1 MGGVCDIPA
10 IAEVCQTVGSGV
22 TSLVA
27 APFDWLAHTLAAA
40 AAWFFEAVWAVFD
53 TTTLVDV
60 TGDQYTQVYN
70 LLFGVALFVMLVFF
84 CLQLI
89 TGLAHRDP
97 TALSRAAV
105 GLGKSVLGSFVAIA
119 LTATLLEI
127 TDQLAIGIVQATGN
141 TMEGMGD
148 RIALMA
154 AGLVAI
160 NIASPGVGAIMTIF
174 LAGLAIAATAIVWFS
189 LLIRKALLL
198 VAIVF
203 APIALAGFSWDATR
217 GWFGKWVAFVV
228 ALVFSKL
235 VLVVLFLVAINQ
247 TAAPIDL
254 DLASISD
261 PVAGVVL
268 MLVAAFAPYMTYKFI
283 SFVGVDM
290 YHAMSTEQEAKGAL
304 NRPVPCRLAPRL
316 RSRRSRSSTEV
327 APRAGRRPRWRRAP
341 PAAPP
346 DRVPAR
352 ERPGQQRRAQELQE
366 LRRPPARPPQSSSAV
381 RWSARLPPPDP
392 SSATP
397 PDQQPWDM
405 PRVPFRQTY
414 HRHRQPRRLPGNRS
428 HSRAHRPRPRDRS
441 PLRAKGR
448 QHDSEQHP
456 AREPAAPGSVLP
468 SVQARRDARPLPGT
482 ARDARHRTDRVH
494 QRRVHG
500 RRHPVRP
507 HVTDLGDKRR
517 ACLRPRGWSEAH

>member
-119 LTATLLEI
+119 LTATLLEV

-304 NRPVPCRLAPRL
+304 NRPVPVPVSPATAKSAKSILDGGGT
-316 RSRRSRSSTEV
+316 SSGSSQPV
-327 APRAGRRPRWRRAP
+327 ATSAGSTAGWGASAGVSGAAASGAGTSGAAAAAG
-341 PAAPP
+341 PAAAVIVGGQVVGKAASAGPNLGNAAGSAAMGHAEGAI
-346 DRVPAR
+346 PADMPSSPTASPAAGQPIPQPRTPTPLPRPIPTPR
-352 ERPGQQRRAQELQE
+352 ER
-366 LRRPPARPPQSSSAV
+366 
-381 RWSARLPPPDP
+381 
-392 SSATP
+392 T
-397 PDQQPWDM
+397 
-405 PRVPFRQTY
+405 
-414 HRHRQPRRLPGNRS
+414 
-428 HSRAHRPRPRDRS
+428 
-441 PLRAKGR
+441 
-448 QHDSEQHP
+448 
-456 AREPAAPGSVLP
+456 
-468 SVQARRDARPLPGT
+468 T
-482 ARDARHRTDRVH
+482 A
-494 QRRVHG
+494 
-500 RRHPVRP
+500 
-507 HVTDLGDKRR
+507 
-517 ACLRPRGWSEAH
+517 

>member
-119 LTATLLEI
+119 LTATLLEV

-304 NRPVPCRLAPRL
+304 NRPVPVPVSPATAKSAKSILDGGGTSSGSTAP
-316 RSRRSRSSTEV
+316 V
-327 APRAGRRPRWRRAP
+327 AMSAAGSATGSGAGAGASGAAASGAGTSGATAAAGPAAAVIVGGQAAGKAASAGPKLGNSAGSVAMGHAEGANPTDTP
-341 PAAPP
+341 PAPTTSPTAGQPIPQPRTPTPP
-346 DRVPAR
+346 PRPIPTPR
-352 ERPGQQRRAQELQE
+352 ER
-366 LRRPPARPPQSSSAV
+366 
-381 RWSARLPPPDP
+381 
-392 SSATP
+392 T
-397 PDQQPWDM
+397 
-405 PRVPFRQTY
+405 
-414 HRHRQPRRLPGNRS
+414 
-428 HSRAHRPRPRDRS
+428 
-441 PLRAKGR
+441 
-448 QHDSEQHP
+448 
-456 AREPAAPGSVLP
+456 
-468 SVQARRDARPLPGT
+468 T
-482 ARDARHRTDRVH
+482 A
-494 QRRVHG
+494 
-500 RRHPVRP
+500 
-507 HVTDLGDKRR
+507 
-517 ACLRPRGWSEAH
+517 

>member
-10 IAEVCQTVGSGV
+10 IAAVCQTVGSGV

-60 TGDQYTQVYN
+60 SGEQYTRVYN

-119 LTATLLEI
+119 LTATLLEV

-217 GWFGKWVAFVV
+217 GWFGKWVAFIV

-304 NRPVPCRLAPRL
+304 NRPVPVPVSPATAKSAKSILDGGGTSSGSPAPVATSAAGSAT
-316 RSRRSRSSTEV
+316 RSGAGAGASGAAVSGAGTSGAAAAAGPAAAVIVGGQV
-327 APRAGRRPRWRRAP
+327 AGKAASAGPKLGNATGSAAMGHAEGAIPADIP
-341 PAAPP
+341 PAPTASPAAGQPIPQPRTPTPP
-346 DRVPAR
+346 PRPIPTPR
-352 ERPGQQRRAQELQE
+352 ER
-366 LRRPPARPPQSSSAV
+366 
-381 RWSARLPPPDP
+381 
-392 SSATP
+392 T
-397 PDQQPWDM
+397 
-405 PRVPFRQTY
+405 
-414 HRHRQPRRLPGNRS
+414 
-428 HSRAHRPRPRDRS
+428 
-441 PLRAKGR
+441 
-448 QHDSEQHP
+448 
-456 AREPAAPGSVLP
+456 
-468 SVQARRDARPLPGT
+468 T
-482 ARDARHRTDRVH
+482 A
-494 QRRVHG
+494 
-500 RRHPVRP
+500 
-507 HVTDLGDKRR
+507 
-517 ACLRPRGWSEAH
+517 

>member
-1 MGGVCDIPA
+1 VGGVCDIPA

-119 LTATLLEI
+119 LTATLLEV

-304 NRPVPCRLAPRL
+304 NRPVPVPVTPATAKSAKSILDGGGTSSGSAAP
-316 RSRRSRSSTEV
+316 V
-327 APRAGRRPRWRRAP
+327 ATSAAGSATGSGAGAGASGAAASGAGTSGAAAAAGPAAAVVVGGQVAGKAASAGPKLGNATGSAAMGHAEGAIPADIP
-341 PAAPP
+341 PAPTASPAAGQPIPQPRTPNPP
-346 DRVPAR
+346 PRPIPTPR
-352 ERPGQQRRAQELQE
+352 ER
-366 LRRPPARPPQSSSAV
+366 
-381 RWSARLPPPDP
+381 
-392 SSATP
+392 T
-397 PDQQPWDM
+397 
-405 PRVPFRQTY
+405 
-414 HRHRQPRRLPGNRS
+414 
-428 HSRAHRPRPRDRS
+428 
-441 PLRAKGR
+441 
-448 QHDSEQHP
+448 
-456 AREPAAPGSVLP
+456 
-468 SVQARRDARPLPGT
+468 T
-482 ARDARHRTDRVH
+482 A
-494 QRRVHG
+494 
-500 RRHPVRP
+500 
-507 HVTDLGDKRR
+507 
-517 ACLRPRGWSEAH
+517 

>member
-1 MGGVCDIPA
+1 VGGVCDIPA

-40 AAWFFEAVWAVFD
+40 AAWFFKAVWAVFD

-119 LTATLLEI
+119 LTATLLEV

-304 NRPVPCRLAPRL
+304 NRPVPVPVSPATAKSAKSILDGGGTSSGSAAPMAT
-316 RSRRSRSSTEV
+316 SAAGSAAGSGAGAGASGAAASGAGTSGAAAAAGPAAAVIVGGQV
-327 APRAGRRPRWRRAP
+327 AGKAASAGPKLGNATGSAAMGHAESAIPADIP
-341 PAAPP
+341 PAATAS
-346 DRVPAR
+346 PAAGQPIPQPRTLILLSRPIPTPR
-352 ERPGQQRRAQELQE
+352 ER
-366 LRRPPARPPQSSSAV
+366 
-381 RWSARLPPPDP
+381 
-392 SSATP
+392 T
-397 PDQQPWDM
+397 
-405 PRVPFRQTY
+405 
-414 HRHRQPRRLPGNRS
+414 
-428 HSRAHRPRPRDRS
+428 
-441 PLRAKGR
+441 
-448 QHDSEQHP
+448 
-456 AREPAAPGSVLP
+456 
-468 SVQARRDARPLPGT
+468 T
-482 ARDARHRTDRVH
+482 A
-494 QRRVHG
+494 
-500 RRHPVRP
+500 
-507 HVTDLGDKRR
+507 
-517 ACLRPRGWSEAH
+517 

>member
-40 AAWFFEAVWAVFD
+40 AAWFFEAVWTVFD

-119 LTATLLEI
+119 LTATLLEV

-304 NRPVPCRLAPRL
+304 NRPVPVPVTPATAKSAKSILDGGGTSSGSAAP
-316 RSRRSRSSTEV
+316 V
-327 APRAGRRPRWRRAP
+327 ATSAAGSATGSGAGAGASGAAASGAGTSGAAAAAGPAAAVIVGGQMAGKAASAGPKLGNATGSAAMGHAEGAIPADTP
-341 PAAPP
+341 PAPTASPAAGQPIPQPRTPNPP
-346 DRVPAR
+346 PRPIPTPR
-352 ERPGQQRRAQELQE
+352 ERTT
-366 LRRPPARPPQSSSAV
+366 V
-381 RWSARLPPPDP
+381 
-392 SSATP
+392 
-397 PDQQPWDM
+397 
-405 PRVPFRQTY
+405 
-414 HRHRQPRRLPGNRS
+414 
-428 HSRAHRPRPRDRS
+428 
-441 PLRAKGR
+441 
-448 QHDSEQHP
+448 
-456 AREPAAPGSVLP
+456 
-468 SVQARRDARPLPGT
+468 
-482 ARDARHRTDRVH
+482 
-494 QRRVHG
+494 
-500 RRHPVRP
+500 
-507 HVTDLGDKRR
+507 
-517 ACLRPRGWSEAH
+517 

>member
-22 TSLVA
+22 VSLVA

-40 AAWFFEAVWAVFD
+40 AAWFFEAVWTVFD

-60 TGDQYTQVYN
+60 TGAQYTQVYN

-97 TALSRAAV
+97 TALARAAI
-105 GLGKSVLGSFVAIA
+105 GLAKSVLGSFVAIA

-141 TMEGMGD
+141 TMTGMGD

-154 AGLVAI
+154 TGLAAI
-160 NIASPGVGAIMTIF
+160 NITTPGVGAIMTIF

-189 LLIRKALLL
+189 LVIRKALLL

-235 VLVVLFLVAINQ
+235 VLVVLFLVAVNQ

-304 NRPVPCRLAPRL
+304 NRPVPVPVTPAAAKSAKSILDGGGTGARGGASSGSASPAASSTAPSTAGSGAGAGASGAAAAGAGSSGAAAAAGPAAAVIVGAQVVGAAATAGPKLGSATGAAAMGQSGAVAPLELQPTPTGPQPTGAPMPPSRAPSQPPRPIPAPR
-316 RSRRSRSSTEV
+316 
-327 APRAGRRPRWRRAP
+327 
-341 PAAPP
+341 
-346 DRVPAR
+346 
-352 ERPGQQRRAQELQE
+352 ER
-366 LRRPPARPPQSSSAV
+366 
-381 RWSARLPPPDP
+381 
-392 SSATP
+392 T
-397 PDQQPWDM
+397 
-405 PRVPFRQTY
+405 
-414 HRHRQPRRLPGNRS
+414 
-428 HSRAHRPRPRDRS
+428 
-441 PLRAKGR
+441 
-448 QHDSEQHP
+448 
-456 AREPAAPGSVLP
+456 
-468 SVQARRDARPLPGT
+468 T
-482 ARDARHRTDRVH
+482 A
-494 QRRVHG
+494 
-500 RRHPVRP
+500 
-507 HVTDLGDKRR
+507 
-517 ACLRPRGWSEAH
+517 

>member
-1 MGGVCDIPA
+1 VGGVCDIPA

-119 LTATLLEI
+119 LTATLLEV

-290 YHAMSTEQEAKGAL
+290 YHAMSTEQEAKSAM
-304 NRPVPCRLAPRL
+304 NRPVPVPVTPATAKSAKSILDGGGTSSGSAAP
-316 RSRRSRSSTEV
+316 V
-327 APRAGRRPRWRRAP
+327 ATSAAGSATGSGAGAGASGAAASGAGTSGAAAAAGPAAAVIVGGQVAGKAASAGPKLGNATGSAAMGHAEGAISADIP
-341 PAAPP
+341 PAPTASPAAGQPIPQPRTPTPP
-346 DRVPAR
+346 PRPIPTPR
-352 ERPGQQRRAQELQE
+352 ER
-366 LRRPPARPPQSSSAV
+366 
-381 RWSARLPPPDP
+381 
-392 SSATP
+392 T
-397 PDQQPWDM
+397 
-405 PRVPFRQTY
+405 
-414 HRHRQPRRLPGNRS
+414 
-428 HSRAHRPRPRDRS
+428 
-441 PLRAKGR
+441 
-448 QHDSEQHP
+448 
-456 AREPAAPGSVLP
+456 
-468 SVQARRDARPLPGT
+468 T
-482 ARDARHRTDRVH
+482 A
-494 QRRVHG
+494 
-500 RRHPVRP
+500 
-507 HVTDLGDKRR
+507 
-517 ACLRPRGWSEAH
+517 

>member
-22 TSLVA
+22 VSLVA
-27 APFDWLAHTLAAA
+27 APFDWLAHTLGAA
-40 AAWFFEAVWAVFD
+40 AAWFFQAVWAVFD

-60 TGDQYTQVYN
+60 TGGQYVQVYN

-97 TALSRAAV
+97 TALSRAAI
-105 GLGKSVLGSFVAIA
+105 GLGKSVLGSFVAIT

-127 TDQLAIGIVQATGN
+127 TDRLATGIVQATGN

-154 AGLVAI
+154 TGLVAI
-160 NIASPGVGAIMTIF
+160 NITSPGVGAIMTIF
-174 LAGLAIAATAIVWFS
+174 LAGLAIAAAAIVWFS

-203 APIALAGFSWDATR
+203 APIALAGFSWNAAR

-235 VLVVLFLVAINQ
+235 VLVVLFLVAVNQ

-261 PVAGVVL
+261 PIAGVVL

-290 YHAMSTEQEAKGAL
+290 YHAMSTEQEAKGAM
-304 NRPVPCRLAPRL
+304 NRPVPVPVTPATGRAAKSILDGAGASKGAGAGAGATATAPGAAGAAASGAGAAGAGGAGAAAAAGPAAAVVIGGQVISKAATAGPKL
-316 RSRRSRSSTEV
+316 GTAAGNAASGHAEGAVPTELPTPAV
-327 APRAGRRPRWRRAP
+327 APAGTVASPQPKPA
-341 PAAPP
+341 AAPP
-346 DRVPAR
+346 RPIPTPR
-352 ERPGQQRRAQELQE
+352 ERT
-366 LRRPPARPPQSSSAV
+366 PA
-381 RWSARLPPPDP
+381 
-392 SSATP
+392 
-397 PDQQPWDM
+397 
-405 PRVPFRQTY
+405 
-414 HRHRQPRRLPGNRS
+414 
-428 HSRAHRPRPRDRS
+428 
-441 PLRAKGR
+441 
-448 QHDSEQHP
+448 
-456 AREPAAPGSVLP
+456 
-468 SVQARRDARPLPGT
+468 
-482 ARDARHRTDRVH
+482 
-494 QRRVHG
+494 
-500 RRHPVRP
+500 
-507 HVTDLGDKRR
+507 
-517 ACLRPRGWSEAH
+517 

>member
-1 MGGVCDIPA
+1 VGGVCDIPA

-290 YHAMSTEQEAKGAL
+290 YHAMSTEQEAKSAM
-304 NRPVPCRLAPRL
+304 NRPVPVPVTPATAKSAKSILDGGGTSSGSAAP
-316 RSRRSRSSTEV
+316 V
-327 APRAGRRPRWRRAP
+327 ATSAAGSATGSGAGAGASGAAASGAGTSGAAAAAG
-341 PAAPP
+341 PAAPVVVGGQVAGKAASAGP
-346 DRVPAR
+346 KLGNATGSAAMGHAEGAISADIPPAPTASPTAGQPIPQPRTPTPPPRPIPTPR
-352 ERPGQQRRAQELQE
+352 ER
-366 LRRPPARPPQSSSAV
+366 
-381 RWSARLPPPDP
+381 
-392 SSATP
+392 T
-397 PDQQPWDM
+397 
-405 PRVPFRQTY
+405 
-414 HRHRQPRRLPGNRS
+414 
-428 HSRAHRPRPRDRS
+428 
-441 PLRAKGR
+441 
-448 QHDSEQHP
+448 
-456 AREPAAPGSVLP
+456 
-468 SVQARRDARPLPGT
+468 T
-482 ARDARHRTDRVH
+482 A
-494 QRRVHG
+494 
-500 RRHPVRP
+500 
-507 HVTDLGDKRR
+507 
-517 ACLRPRGWSEAH
+517 

>member
-1 MGGVCDIPA
+1 VGGVCDIPA

-70 LLFGVALFVMLVFF
+70 LLFGVALFVRLVFF

-89 TGLAHRDP
+89 SGLAHRDP

-119 LTATLLEI
+119 LTATLLEV

-304 NRPVPCRLAPRL
+304 NRPVPVPVSPATAKSAKSILDGGGTSSGSAAP
-316 RSRRSRSSTEV
+316 V
-327 APRAGRRPRWRRAP
+327 ATSAAGSATGSGAGAGASGAAASGAGTSGAAAAAGPAAAVIVGGQVVGKAASAGPKLGNATGSAAMGHAEGAIPADIP
-341 PAAPP
+341 PAPTASPAAGQPIPQPRTPNPP
-346 DRVPAR
+346 PRPIPTPR
-352 ERPGQQRRAQELQE
+352 ER
-366 LRRPPARPPQSSSAV
+366 
-381 RWSARLPPPDP
+381 
-392 SSATP
+392 T
-397 PDQQPWDM
+397 
-405 PRVPFRQTY
+405 
-414 HRHRQPRRLPGNRS
+414 
-428 HSRAHRPRPRDRS
+428 
-441 PLRAKGR
+441 
-448 QHDSEQHP
+448 
-456 AREPAAPGSVLP
+456 
-468 SVQARRDARPLPGT
+468 T
-482 ARDARHRTDRVH
+482 A
-494 QRRVHG
+494 
-500 RRHPVRP
+500 
-507 HVTDLGDKRR
+507 
-517 ACLRPRGWSEAH
+517 

>member
-22 TSLVA
+22 VSLVA
-27 APFDWLAHTLAAA
+27 APFDWLAHTLGAA
-40 AAWFFEAVWAVFD
+40 AAWFFQAVWAVFD

-60 TGDQYTQVYN
+60 TGGQYVQVYN

-97 TALSRAAV
+97 TALSRAAI
-105 GLGKSVLGSFVAIA
+105 GLGKSVLGSFVAIT

-127 TDQLAIGIVQATGN
+127 TDRLAIGIVQATGN

-154 AGLVAI
+154 TGLVAI
-160 NIASPGVGAIMTIF
+160 NITSPGVGAIMTIF
-174 LAGLAIAATAIVWFS
+174 LAGLAIAAAAIVWFS

-203 APIALAGFSWDATR
+203 APIALAGFSWDAAR

-228 ALVFSKL
+228 ALMFSKL
-235 VLVVLFLVAINQ
+235 VLVVLFLVAVNQ

-261 PVAGVVL
+261 PIAGVVL

-290 YHAMSTEQEAKGAL
+290 YHAMSTEQEAKGAM
-304 NRPVPCRLAPRL
+304 NRPVPVPVTPATGRAVRSILDGAGASKGAGAGATAATPGAGGAAAGAGTAGAAGAGASGAGAAGAGGAGAAAAAGPAAAVVIGGQVISKAATAGPKLGAAAGYAASGHAEGAVPTELPTPTGAP
-316 RSRRSRSSTEV
+316 
-327 APRAGRRPRWRRAP
+327 AGTSPALQP
-341 PAAPP
+341 KPAAAPP
-346 DRVPAR
+346 
-352 ERPGQQRRAQELQE
+352 RPF
-366 LRRPPARPPQSSSAV
+366 P
-381 RWSARLPPPDP
+381 
-392 SSATP
+392 T
-397 PDQQPWDM
+397 
-405 PRVPFRQTY
+405 
-414 HRHRQPRRLPGNRS
+414 
-428 HSRAHRPRPRDRS
+428 PRDRT
-441 PLRAKGR
+441 
-448 QHDSEQHP
+448 P
-456 AREPAAPGSVLP
+456 A
-468 SVQARRDARPLPGT
+468 
-482 ARDARHRTDRVH
+482 
-494 QRRVHG
+494 
-500 RRHPVRP
+500 
-507 HVTDLGDKRR
+507 
-517 ACLRPRGWSEAH
+517 

>member
-1 MGGVCDIPA
+1 
-10 IAEVCQTVGSGV
+10 
-22 TSLVA
+22 
-27 APFDWLAHTLAAA
+27 
-40 AAWFFEAVWAVFD
+40 
-53 TTTLVDV
+53 
-60 TGDQYTQVYN
+60 QVYN

-119 LTATLLEI
+119 LTATLLEV

-304 NRPVPCRLAPRL
+304 NRPVPVPVSPATAKSAKSILDGGGTSSGSAAP
-316 RSRRSRSSTEV
+316 V
-327 APRAGRRPRWRRAP
+327 ATSAAGSATGSGAGAGASGAAASGAGTSGAAAAAGPAAAVIVGGQVAGKAASAGPKLGNATGSAAMGHAEGAIPADIP
-341 PAAPP
+341 PAPTASPAAGQPIPQPRTPTPP
-346 DRVPAR
+346 PRPIPTPR
-352 ERPGQQRRAQELQE
+352 ER
-366 LRRPPARPPQSSSAV
+366 
-381 RWSARLPPPDP
+381 
-392 SSATP
+392 T
-397 PDQQPWDM
+397 
-405 PRVPFRQTY
+405 
-414 HRHRQPRRLPGNRS
+414 
-428 HSRAHRPRPRDRS
+428 
-441 PLRAKGR
+441 
-448 QHDSEQHP
+448 
-456 AREPAAPGSVLP
+456 
-468 SVQARRDARPLPGT
+468 T
-482 ARDARHRTDRVH
+482 A
-494 QRRVHG
+494 
-500 RRHPVRP
+500 
-507 HVTDLGDKRR
+507 
-517 ACLRPRGWSEAH
+517 

>member
-60 TGDQYTQVYN
+60 TGDQYTHVYN

-119 LTATLLEI
+119 LTATLLEV

-154 AGLVAI
+154 AGMVAI

-174 LAGLAIAATAIVWFS
+174 LAGLAIAATAVVWFS

-304 NRPVPCRLAPRL
+304 NRPVPVPVSPATAKSAKSILDGGGTSSGSAAP
-316 RSRRSRSSTEV
+316 V
-327 APRAGRRPRWRRAP
+327 ATSAAGSATGSGAGAGASGAAASGAGTSGAAAAAGPAAAVIVGGQVAGKAASAGPKLGNATGSAAMGHAEGAIPADMP
-341 PAAPP
+341 PAPTASPTAGQPIPQPRTPTPP
-346 DRVPAR
+346 PRPIPTPR
-352 ERPGQQRRAQELQE
+352 ER
-366 LRRPPARPPQSSSAV
+366 
-381 RWSARLPPPDP
+381 
-392 SSATP
+392 T
-397 PDQQPWDM
+397 
-405 PRVPFRQTY
+405 
-414 HRHRQPRRLPGNRS
+414 
-428 HSRAHRPRPRDRS
+428 
-441 PLRAKGR
+441 
-448 QHDSEQHP
+448 
-456 AREPAAPGSVLP
+456 
-468 SVQARRDARPLPGT
+468 T
-482 ARDARHRTDRVH
+482 A
-494 QRRVHG
+494 
-500 RRHPVRP
+500 
-507 HVTDLGDKRR
+507 
-517 ACLRPRGWSEAH
+517 

>member
-1 MGGVCDIPA
+1 VGGVCDIPA

-119 LTATLLEI
+119 LTATLLEV

-304 NRPVPCRLAPRL
+304 NRPVPVPVSPATAKSAKSILDGGGTSSGSAAP
-316 RSRRSRSSTEV
+316 V
-327 APRAGRRPRWRRAP
+327 ATSAAGSATGSGAGAGASGAAASGAGTSGAAAAAGPAAAVIVGGQMAGKAASAGPKLGNATGSAAMGHAEGAISADIP
-341 PAAPP
+341 PAPTASPAAGQPIPQPRTPTPP
-346 DRVPAR
+346 PRPIPTPR
-352 ERPGQQRRAQELQE
+352 ER
-366 LRRPPARPPQSSSAV
+366 
-381 RWSARLPPPDP
+381 
-392 SSATP
+392 T
-397 PDQQPWDM
+397 
-405 PRVPFRQTY
+405 
-414 HRHRQPRRLPGNRS
+414 
-428 HSRAHRPRPRDRS
+428 
-441 PLRAKGR
+441 
-448 QHDSEQHP
+448 
-456 AREPAAPGSVLP
+456 
-468 SVQARRDARPLPGT
+468 T
-482 ARDARHRTDRVH
+482 A
-494 QRRVHG
+494 
-500 RRHPVRP
+500 
-507 HVTDLGDKRR
+507 
-517 ACLRPRGWSEAH
+517 

>member
-119 LTATLLEI
+119 LTATLLEV

-268 MLVAAFAPYMTYKFI
+268 MLVAAFAPYMTDKFI

-304 NRPVPCRLAPRL
+304 NRPVPVPVSPASAKSAKSILDGGGA
-316 RSRRSRSSTEV
+316 ST
-327 APRAGRRPRWRRAP
+327 GSAP
-341 PAAPP
+341 PVATSAAANTAGSRASAGASGAAASGAGTSGAAAAAGPAAAVIVGGQVVGKAASAGPKLGNATGSAAMGHSEGANPRDIPP
-346 DRVPAR
+346 SPTTAPAAGQPIPQPRTPTPHPRPIPTPR
-352 ERPGQQRRAQELQE
+352 ER
-366 LRRPPARPPQSSSAV
+366 
-381 RWSARLPPPDP
+381 
-392 SSATP
+392 T
-397 PDQQPWDM
+397 
-405 PRVPFRQTY
+405 
-414 HRHRQPRRLPGNRS
+414 
-428 HSRAHRPRPRDRS
+428 
-441 PLRAKGR
+441 
-448 QHDSEQHP
+448 
-456 AREPAAPGSVLP
+456 
-468 SVQARRDARPLPGT
+468 T
-482 ARDARHRTDRVH
+482 A
-494 QRRVHG
+494 
-500 RRHPVRP
+500 
-507 HVTDLGDKRR
+507 
-517 ACLRPRGWSEAH
+517 

>member
-119 LTATLLEI
+119 LTATVLEL

-304 NRPVPCRLAPRL
+304 NRPVPVPVSPATAKSAKSILDGGGTSSGSAAP
-316 RSRRSRSSTEV
+316 V
-327 APRAGRRPRWRRAP
+327 ATSAATGSGASAGASGAAAYGAGTSGAAAAAG
-341 PAAPP
+341 PAAAVIVGGQVVGKAASAGPKLGNATGSAAMGHSEGANPTDGPP
-346 DRVPAR
+346 SPTTSPAAGQPIPQPRTPTPPPRPIPTPR
-352 ERPGQQRRAQELQE
+352 ER
-366 LRRPPARPPQSSSAV
+366 
-381 RWSARLPPPDP
+381 
-392 SSATP
+392 T
-397 PDQQPWDM
+397 
-405 PRVPFRQTY
+405 
-414 HRHRQPRRLPGNRS
+414 
-428 HSRAHRPRPRDRS
+428 
-441 PLRAKGR
+441 
-448 QHDSEQHP
+448 
-456 AREPAAPGSVLP
+456 
-468 SVQARRDARPLPGT
+468 T
-482 ARDARHRTDRVH
+482 A
-494 QRRVHG
+494 
-500 RRHPVRP
+500 
-507 HVTDLGDKRR
+507 
-517 ACLRPRGWSEAH
+517 

>member
-119 LTATLLEI
+119 LTATLLEV

-304 NRPVPCRLAPRL
+304 NRPVPVPVSPATAKSAKSILDGGGTSSGSAAP
-316 RSRRSRSSTEV
+316 V
-327 APRAGRRPRWRRAP
+327 ATSAAGSATGSGAGAGASGAAASGAGTSGAAAAAGPAAAVIVGGQVAGKAASAGPKLGNATGSAAMGHAEGAIPADIP
-341 PAAPP
+341 PAATASPAAGQPIPQPRTPNPP
-346 DRVPAR
+346 PRPIPTPR
-352 ERPGQQRRAQELQE
+352 ER
-366 LRRPPARPPQSSSAV
+366 
-381 RWSARLPPPDP
+381 
-392 SSATP
+392 T
-397 PDQQPWDM
+397 
-405 PRVPFRQTY
+405 
-414 HRHRQPRRLPGNRS
+414 
-428 HSRAHRPRPRDRS
+428 
-441 PLRAKGR
+441 
-448 QHDSEQHP
+448 
-456 AREPAAPGSVLP
+456 
-468 SVQARRDARPLPGT
+468 T
-482 ARDARHRTDRVH
+482 A
-494 QRRVHG
+494 
-500 RRHPVRP
+500 
-507 HVTDLGDKRR
+507 
-517 ACLRPRGWSEAH
+517 

>member
-119 LTATLLEI
+119 LTATLLEV

-290 YHAMSTEQEAKGAL
+290 YHAMSTEQEAK
-304 NRPVPCRLAPRL
+304 
-316 RSRRSRSSTEV
+316 
-327 APRAGRRPRWRRAP
+327 
-341 PAAPP
+341 
-346 DRVPAR
+346 
-352 ERPGQQRRAQELQE
+352 
-366 LRRPPARPPQSSSAV
+366 SA
-381 RWSARLPPPDP
+381 
-392 SSATP
+392 
-397 PDQQPWDM
+397 M
-405 PRVPFRQTY
+405 
-414 HRHRQPRRLPGNRS
+414 N
-428 HSRAHRPRPRDRS
+428 
-441 PLRAKGR
+441 
-448 QHDSEQHP
+448 
-456 AREPAAPGSVLP
+456 
-468 SVQARRDARPLPGT
+468 RPLPVPVTPATAKSAKSILDGGGT
-482 ARDARHRTDRVH
+482 SSGSAAPVATSATGSATGSGAGAGASGAAASGAGTSGAAAAAGPAAAVVVGGQVAGKAASAGPKLGNATGSAAMGHAEGAIPADIPPAPTASPAAGQPIPQPRT
-494 QRRVHG
+494 
-500 RRHPVRP
+500 PTPAPRP
-507 HVTDLGDKRR
+507 IPT
-517 ACLRPRGWSEAH
+517 PRERTTA

>member
-60 TGDQYTQVYN
+60 TGVQYTQVYN

-119 LTATLLEI
+119 LTATLLEV

-304 NRPVPCRLAPRL
+304 NRPVPVPVTPATAKSAKSILDGGGTSSGSAAP
-316 RSRRSRSSTEV
+316 V
-327 APRAGRRPRWRRAP
+327 ATSAAGSATGSGAGAGASGAAASGAGTSGAAAAAGPAAAVVVGGQVAGKAASAGPKLGNATGSAAMGHAEGAIPADIP
-341 PAAPP
+341 PAPTASPAAGQPIPQPRTPTPP
-346 DRVPAR
+346 PRPIPTPR
-352 ERPGQQRRAQELQE
+352 ERTT
-366 LRRPPARPPQSSSAV
+366 V
-381 RWSARLPPPDP
+381 
-392 SSATP
+392 
-397 PDQQPWDM
+397 
-405 PRVPFRQTY
+405 
-414 HRHRQPRRLPGNRS
+414 
-428 HSRAHRPRPRDRS
+428 
-441 PLRAKGR
+441 
-448 QHDSEQHP
+448 
-456 AREPAAPGSVLP
+456 
-468 SVQARRDARPLPGT
+468 
-482 ARDARHRTDRVH
+482 
-494 QRRVHG
+494 
-500 RRHPVRP
+500 
-507 HVTDLGDKRR
+507 
-517 ACLRPRGWSEAH
+517 

>member
-1 MGGVCDIPA
+1 VGGVCDIPA

-119 LTATLLEI
+119 LTATLLEV

-304 NRPVPCRLAPRL
+304 NRPVPVPVSPATAKSAKSILDGGGTSSGSAAP
-316 RSRRSRSSTEV
+316 V
-327 APRAGRRPRWRRAP
+327 ATSAAGNTTGSGAGAGASGAAASGAGTSGAAAAAGPAAAVVVGGQVAGKAASAGPKLGNATGSAAMGHAEGANPADIP
-341 PAAPP
+341 PAPTASPAAGQPIPQPRTPTPP
-346 DRVPAR
+346 PRPIPTPR
-352 ERPGQQRRAQELQE
+352 ER
-366 LRRPPARPPQSSSAV
+366 
-381 RWSARLPPPDP
+381 
-392 SSATP
+392 T
-397 PDQQPWDM
+397 
-405 PRVPFRQTY
+405 
-414 HRHRQPRRLPGNRS
+414 
-428 HSRAHRPRPRDRS
+428 
-441 PLRAKGR
+441 
-448 QHDSEQHP
+448 
-456 AREPAAPGSVLP
+456 
-468 SVQARRDARPLPGT
+468 T
-482 ARDARHRTDRVH
+482 A
-494 QRRVHG
+494 
-500 RRHPVRP
+500 
-507 HVTDLGDKRR
+507 
-517 ACLRPRGWSEAH
+517 

>member
-1 MGGVCDIPA
+1 VGGVCDIPA

-119 LTATLLEI
+119 LTATLLEV

-304 NRPVPCRLAPRL
+304 NRPVPVPVSPATAKSAKSILDGGGTSSGSAAP
-316 RSRRSRSSTEV
+316 V
-327 APRAGRRPRWRRAP
+327 ATSAAGSAAGSGAGAGASGAAASGAGTSGAAAAAGPAAAVIVGGQVAGKAASAGPKLGNATGSAAMGHAEGAIPADIPPAPTASPAAGQPIPQPRTPNAP
-341 PAAPP
+341 PRPIP
-346 DRVPAR
+346 TPR
-352 ERPGQQRRAQELQE
+352 ER
-366 LRRPPARPPQSSSAV
+366 
-381 RWSARLPPPDP
+381 
-392 SSATP
+392 T
-397 PDQQPWDM
+397 
-405 PRVPFRQTY
+405 
-414 HRHRQPRRLPGNRS
+414 
-428 HSRAHRPRPRDRS
+428 
-441 PLRAKGR
+441 
-448 QHDSEQHP
+448 
-456 AREPAAPGSVLP
+456 
-468 SVQARRDARPLPGT
+468 T
-482 ARDARHRTDRVH
+482 A
-494 QRRVHG
+494 
-500 RRHPVRP
+500 
-507 HVTDLGDKRR
+507 
-517 ACLRPRGWSEAH
+517 

>member
-1 MGGVCDIPA
+1 VGGVCDIPA

-119 LTATLLEI
+119 LTATLLEV

-304 NRPVPCRLAPRL
+304 NRPVPVPVSPATAKSAKSILDGGGT
-316 RSRRSRSSTEV
+316 SS
-327 APRAGRRPRWRRAP
+327 GS
-341 PAAPP
+341 AAP
-346 DRVPAR
+346 VAT
-352 ERPGQQRRAQELQE
+352 
-366 LRRPPARPPQSSSAV
+366 SAAG
-381 RWSARLPPPDP
+381 SAAG
-392 SSATP
+392 SGAGAGASGA
-397 PDQQPWDM
+397 
-405 PRVPFRQTY
+405 
-414 HRHRQPRRLPGNRS
+414 
-428 HSRAHRPRPRDRS
+428 
-441 PLRAKGR
+441 
-448 QHDSEQHP
+448 
-456 AREPAAPGSVLP
+456 AAPGVGTSGAAAAAGPAAAVIVGGQVAGKAASAGPKLGNATGSAAMGHAEGAIP
-468 SVQARRDARPLPGT
+468 ADIPPAPTASPAAGQPIPQPRTPTPPPRPIPTPRERTT
-482 ARDARHRTDRVH
+482 A
-494 QRRVHG
+494 
-500 RRHPVRP
+500 
-507 HVTDLGDKRR
+507 
-517 ACLRPRGWSEAH
+517 

>member
-119 LTATLLEI
+119 LTATLLEV

-304 NRPVPCRLAPRL
+304 NRPVPVPVSPATAKSAKSILDGGGTSSGSAAP
-316 RSRRSRSSTEV
+316 V
-327 APRAGRRPRWRRAP
+327 ATSAAANTAGSGASAGASGAAASGAGTSGAAAAAG
-341 PAAPP
+341 PAAAVIVGGQVIGKAASAGPKLGNATGSVAMGHSEGA
-346 DRVPAR
+346 VPADIPPSPIATPAAGHPTPQPRTPTPPPRPIPTPR
-352 ERPGQQRRAQELQE
+352 ER
-366 LRRPPARPPQSSSAV
+366 
-381 RWSARLPPPDP
+381 
-392 SSATP
+392 T
-397 PDQQPWDM
+397 
-405 PRVPFRQTY
+405 
-414 HRHRQPRRLPGNRS
+414 
-428 HSRAHRPRPRDRS
+428 
-441 PLRAKGR
+441 
-448 QHDSEQHP
+448 
-456 AREPAAPGSVLP
+456 
-468 SVQARRDARPLPGT
+468 T
-482 ARDARHRTDRVH
+482 A
-494 QRRVHG
+494 
-500 RRHPVRP
+500 
-507 HVTDLGDKRR
+507 
-517 ACLRPRGWSEAH
+517 

>member
-304 NRPVPCRLAPRL
+304 NRPVPVPVSPATAKSAKSILDGGGTSSGSAAPVAT
-316 RSRRSRSSTEV
+316 SAAGSTTGSG
-327 APRAGRRPRWRRAP
+327 AGAGASGAAASGAGTSGAAAAAGPAAAVIVGGQVVGKAASAGP
-341 PAAPP
+341 KLGNATGSAAVGHAEGAIPADIPAAPTAS
-346 DRVPAR
+346 PAAGQPIPQPRTPTPPPRPIPTPR
-352 ERPGQQRRAQELQE
+352 ER
-366 LRRPPARPPQSSSAV
+366 
-381 RWSARLPPPDP
+381 
-392 SSATP
+392 T
-397 PDQQPWDM
+397 
-405 PRVPFRQTY
+405 
-414 HRHRQPRRLPGNRS
+414 
-428 HSRAHRPRPRDRS
+428 
-441 PLRAKGR
+441 
-448 QHDSEQHP
+448 
-456 AREPAAPGSVLP
+456 
-468 SVQARRDARPLPGT
+468 T
-482 ARDARHRTDRVH
+482 A
-494 QRRVHG
+494 
-500 RRHPVRP
+500 
-507 HVTDLGDKRR
+507 
-517 ACLRPRGWSEAH
+517 

>member
-119 LTATLLEI
+119 LTATLLEV
-127 TDQLAIGIVQATGN
+127 TDQLAVGIVQATGN

-304 NRPVPCRLAPRL
+304 NRPVPVPVSPATAKSAKSILDGGGTSSGSAAP
-316 RSRRSRSSTEV
+316 V
-327 APRAGRRPRWRRAP
+327 ATSAAGSATGSGAGAGASGAAASGAGTSGAAAAAGPAAAVIVGGQVAGKAASAGPKLGNATGSAAMGHAEGAIPADIP
-341 PAAPP
+341 PAPTASPAAGQPIPQPRTPNPP
-346 DRVPAR
+346 PRPIPTPR
-352 ERPGQQRRAQELQE
+352 ER
-366 LRRPPARPPQSSSAV
+366 
-381 RWSARLPPPDP
+381 
-392 SSATP
+392 T
-397 PDQQPWDM
+397 
-405 PRVPFRQTY
+405 
-414 HRHRQPRRLPGNRS
+414 
-428 HSRAHRPRPRDRS
+428 
-441 PLRAKGR
+441 
-448 QHDSEQHP
+448 
-456 AREPAAPGSVLP
+456 
-468 SVQARRDARPLPGT
+468 T
-482 ARDARHRTDRVH
+482 A
-494 QRRVHG
+494 
-500 RRHPVRP
+500 
-507 HVTDLGDKRR
+507 
-517 ACLRPRGWSEAH
+517 

>member
-1 MGGVCDIPA
+1 VGGVCDIPA

-97 TALSRAAV
+97 SALSRAAV

-119 LTATLLEI
+119 LTATLLES

-304 NRPVPCRLAPRL
+304 NRPVPVPVSPATAKSAKSILDGGGTSSGSARPVATSSAGSTAGSGASAGASGAAASGAGTSGAAAAAGPAAAVIVGGQMAGKAASAGPKLGNATGSAAMGHAEGAVPPDVPPSPTAAPTAGQPISQPGTQTPPPRPIPAPR
-316 RSRRSRSSTEV
+316 
-327 APRAGRRPRWRRAP
+327 
-341 PAAPP
+341 
-346 DRVPAR
+346 
-352 ERPGQQRRAQELQE
+352 ER
-366 LRRPPARPPQSSSAV
+366 
-381 RWSARLPPPDP
+381 
-392 SSATP
+392 T
-397 PDQQPWDM
+397 
-405 PRVPFRQTY
+405 
-414 HRHRQPRRLPGNRS
+414 
-428 HSRAHRPRPRDRS
+428 
-441 PLRAKGR
+441 
-448 QHDSEQHP
+448 
-456 AREPAAPGSVLP
+456 
-468 SVQARRDARPLPGT
+468 T
-482 ARDARHRTDRVH
+482 A
-494 QRRVHG
+494 
-500 RRHPVRP
+500 
-507 HVTDLGDKRR
+507 
-517 ACLRPRGWSEAH
+517 

>member
-1 MGGVCDIPA
+1 VGGVCDIPA

-290 YHAMSTEQEAKGAL
+290 YHAMSTEQEAKSAM
-304 NRPVPCRLAPRL
+304 NRPVPVPVTPATAKSAKSILDGGGTSSGSAAP
-316 RSRRSRSSTEV
+316 V
-327 APRAGRRPRWRRAP
+327 ATSAAGSATGSGAGAGASGAAASGAGTSGAAAAAG
-341 PAAPP
+341 PAAPVVVGGQVAGKAASAGP
-346 DRVPAR
+346 KLGNATGSAAMGHAEGAISADIPPAPTASPAAGQPIPQPRTPTPPPRPIPTPR
-352 ERPGQQRRAQELQE
+352 ER
-366 LRRPPARPPQSSSAV
+366 
-381 RWSARLPPPDP
+381 
-392 SSATP
+392 T
-397 PDQQPWDM
+397 
-405 PRVPFRQTY
+405 
-414 HRHRQPRRLPGNRS
+414 
-428 HSRAHRPRPRDRS
+428 
-441 PLRAKGR
+441 
-448 QHDSEQHP
+448 
-456 AREPAAPGSVLP
+456 
-468 SVQARRDARPLPGT
+468 T
-482 ARDARHRTDRVH
+482 A
-494 QRRVHG
+494 
-500 RRHPVRP
+500 
-507 HVTDLGDKRR
+507 
-517 ACLRPRGWSEAH
+517 

>member
-1 MGGVCDIPA
+1 MDGVCDIPA
-10 IAEVCQTVGSGV
+10 IAEVCQAVGAGV

-27 APFDWLAHTLAAA
+27 APFDWLAHTLAST
-40 AAWFFEAVWAVFD
+40 AAWFFQAVWTVFD

-60 TGDQYTQVYN
+60 TGAQYVQVYN

-154 AGLVAI
+154 TGLVAI

-174 LAGLAIAATAIVWFS
+174 LGGLAIAATAIVWFS

-203 APIALAGFSWDATR
+203 APIALAGFSWDAAR

-247 TAAPIDL
+247 AAAPIDL

-304 NRPVPCRLAPRL
+304 NRPVPVPVTPGTAQSAKSILDGGGQSGGASTTAASGAGGTAAGSGAGALPTDAARQARPA
-316 RSRRSRSSTEV
+316 SRCPSPG
-327 APRAGRRPRWRRAP
+327 APRAAAAAGPAAAVVVGAQVVGKAAAAGPKLGNAAGASAMGQAEGAAPVQASPLPSGTRVAEQPSAQLRTPAP
-341 PAAPP
+341 P
-346 DRVPAR
+346 RT
-352 ERPGQQRRAQELQE
+352 
-366 LRRPPARPPQSSSAV
+366 
-381 RWSARLPPPDP
+381 
-392 SSATP
+392 ATP
-397 PDQQPWDM
+397 P
-405 PRVPFRQTY
+405 PRSTP
-414 HRHRQPRRLPGNRS
+414 
-428 HSRAHRPRPRDRS
+428 A
-441 PLRAKGR
+441 PLERT
-448 QHDSEQHP
+448 
-456 AREPAAPGSVLP
+456 
-468 SVQARRDARPLPGT
+468 T
-482 ARDARHRTDRVH
+482 A
-494 QRRVHG
+494 
-500 RRHPVRP
+500 
-507 HVTDLGDKRR
+507 
-517 ACLRPRGWSEAH
+517 